1 MEILDERDGAY
12 TFRLTMHP
20 DPQGRVWSWV
30 SARTPDPATHTVRA
44 HRVETGI
51 FKYMNLFWE
60 YTQEPAGVR
69 MRWVQD
75 FELKPAAHTD
85 DAGMTEHPQPQ
96 FPDPAGTRQG
106 ARGEGS
112 GEPAG
117 ALTRSGKFGEM
128 MTEILSDAI
137 DTEAGW
143 AVCAGCRALIYGK
156 RFDRNLGV
164 CPECGHHRSLAAHE
178 RIGQLFDAGSVEQLD
193 IAATPYDRLG
203 FVDTK
208 PYRQR
213 LATVDVDRIHQL
225 TDRERKVT
233 VLAAAG
239 LANDDIARELT
250 ISAATAKTHVYRA
263 MLKLGARDR
272 AQLVVFAYQSGLV
285 QPS

>member
-1 MEILDERDGAY
+1 VEILDERDGAY

-44 HRVETGI
+44 HRVET
-51 FKYMNLFWE
+51 
-60 YTQEPAGVR
+60 
-69 MRWVQD
+69 
-75 FELKPAAHTD
+75 AA
-85 DAGMTEHPQPQ
+85 Q
-96 FPDPAGTRQG
+96 
-106 ARGEGS
+106 
-112 GEPAG
+112 
-117 ALTRSGKFGEM
+117 
-128 MTEILSDAI
+128 
-137 DTEAGW
+137 
-143 AVCAGCRALIYGK
+143 
-156 RFDRNLGV
+156 
-164 CPECGHHRSLAAHE
+164 
-178 RIGQLFDAGSVEQLD
+178 
-193 IAATPYDRLG
+193 
-203 FVDTK
+203 
-208 PYRQR
+208 
-213 LATVDVDRIHQL
+213 ATVDVDRIHQL

>member
-1 MEILDERDGAY
+1 
-12 TFRLTMHP
+12 
-20 DPQGRVWSWV
+20 
-30 SARTPDPATHTVRA
+30 
-44 HRVETGI
+44 
-51 FKYMNLFWE
+51 
-60 YTQEPAGVR
+60 
-69 MRWVQD
+69 
-75 FELKPAAHTD
+75 
-85 DAGMTEHPQPQ
+85 
-96 FPDPAGTRQG
+96 
-106 ARGEGS
+106 
-112 GEPAG
+112 
-117 ALTRSGKFGEM
+117 M

-164 CPECGHHRSLAAHE
+164 CPECGHHRPLAAHE

-193 IAATPYDRLG
+193 IAATPHDRLG

-213 LATVDVDRIHQL
+213 LAAAQATVDVDRIHQL
-225 TDRERKVT
+225 TDREREVT

-250 ISAATAKTHVYRA
+250 ISAATANTHVYRA
-263 MLKLGARDR
+263 MLKLGARDC